1 MSQMKTKI
9 LIPAA
14 IALIGVSGVA
24 AADKPDDDGDVTI
37 RLMPHAEAE
46 LPDAVTNPIELPE
59 HLLED
64 AQNSEKLTRAK
75 QAIDHANE
83 RRTAGPNHG
92 LSHAQEAREQGR
104 EMAENAKAKNEDR
117 GRSEGRPDRPDPAD
131 RPDPPG
137 PPETPPGQN

>member
-1 MSQMKTKI
+1 MSQMKTRI

-14 IALIGVSGVA
+14 IALMGVSSVA
-24 AADKPDDDGDVTI
+24 AADQAAADDGEVTI
-37 RLMPHAEAE
+37 RLMPHAEVT
-46 LPDAVTNPIELPE
+46 LPDAVVNPIELPK

-64 AQNSEKLTRAK
+64 AQKSEKLTRAK

-83 RRTAGPNHG
+83 RRTDGPNHG
-92 LSHAQEAREQGR
+92 LSHAQEAREQGQ

-117 GRSEGRPDRPDPAD
+117 GRSEDRPE

-137 PPETPPGQN
+137 PPETPPGQQ

>member
-83 RRTAGPNHG
+83 RRTAGPNP
-92 LSHAQEAREQGR
+92 
-104 EMAENAKAKNEDR
+104 KAKNEDR